1 MKKESVLSIMLQI
14 GVEPNDANYN
24 FADKLLREFSMD
36 IIMKMVDIGNEYEF
50 MGDKWSVVGKC
61 MTVVSTEL
69 PKDLVLKSES
79 FY

>member
-1 MKKESVLSIMLQI
+1 MKKEGVLSIMMQI
-14 GVEPNDANYN
+14 GVEPNNTNYE

-50 MGDKWSVVGKC
+50 MGDNWLVADKC

-69 PKDLVLKSES
+69 PKDLVPRDES
-79 FY
+79 IY

>member
-1 MKKESVLSIMLQI
+1 MKKEGVLSIMMQI
-14 GVEPNDANYN
+14 GVEPNNTNYE

-50 MGDKWSVVGKC
+50 MGDKWLVADKC

-69 PKDLVLKSES
+69 PKDLVPRGES
-79 FY
+79 IY

>member
-1 MKKESVLSIMLQI
+1 MKKQDVLSIMMQI
-14 GVEPNDANYN
+14 GVEPNDANYE

-50 MGDKWSVVGKC
+50 MGDKWLVADNC

-69 PKDLVLKSES
+69 PKDLVPKNENA
-79 FY
+79 Y